1 MVEQFKSLKQSE
13 INELLDVIPRITV
26 LIAGAD
32 GRIDPK
38 ETEWAKKIA
47 EIRAYASDK
56 ILREYYTNVGELF
69 DARLKELIR
78 ELPDDTKIRTEVLS
92 QHLAKINPILA
103 KLDQDYAAY
112 LYESYVSFATHVA
125 KAAGGFLSFMTIS
138 TEEKKLIGLKMIRP
152 IEHPEEEG

>member
-1 MVEQFKSLKQSE
+1 MVEQFRVLQQSE
-13 INELLDVIPRITV
+13 INELLDAIPRITV

-32 GRIDPK
+32 GKIDPK

-56 ILREYYTNVGELF
+56 ILRDYYTNVGEHF
-69 DARLKELIR
+69 DERLNELIR

-103 KLDQDYAAY
+103 KLDQDFAAH
-112 LYESYVSFATHVA
+112 LYESFISFARHVA

-138 TEEKKLIGLKMIRP
+138 SDEKKLIGLKMIKP
-152 IEHPEEEG
+152 IEHPEEEA